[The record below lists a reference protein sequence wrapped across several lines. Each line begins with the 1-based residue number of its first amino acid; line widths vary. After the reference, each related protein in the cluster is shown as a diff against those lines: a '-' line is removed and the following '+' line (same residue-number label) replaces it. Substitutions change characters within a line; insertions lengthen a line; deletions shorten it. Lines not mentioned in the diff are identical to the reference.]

1 MDFAA
6 LQRTWQEQDGMARAG
21 WPAVEG
27 ALGRIRRLERRL
39 LVRDAIEVAAALLV
53 AFAFGRMAWLAP
65 LGWPFAAAALLALGV
80 GGFFV
85 VDRVRRRRRPPVGD
99 VAAALRRSLADV
111 EHQMRLLGNV
121 TWWYLAPLGAAV
133 LLVFGATLWGFRTEV
148 PAEAWPVVR
157 WFVAAVFAVVLALV
171 AAFFWR
177 VRAMNL
183 RAVETELRP
192 ERDAIAAVLAELEAG
207 AE

>member
-65 LGWPFAAAALLALGV
+65 VAWPWATAAALSLAV

-85 VDRVRRRRRPPVGD
+85 VDRLRRRRRPPAGD

-121 TWWYLAPLGAAV
+121 AWWYLAPLGIAG
-133 LLVFGATLWGFRTEV
+133 LLVAGASLWGLRAEV
-148 PAEAWPVVR
+148 PAEIWPVVR
-157 WFVAAVFAVVLALV
+157 WFVAAVFAFVLAL
-171 AAFFWR
+171 AGAFFWW
-177 VRAMNL
+177 VRGMNL
-183 RAVETELRP
+183 RAVETQLRP

-207 AE
+207 EG